1 MNAEN
6 KTPIASI
13 SDAEHSVP
21 TSEKNIPEFAFF
33 NEEAIRIKQ
42 AFSNMDQ
49 NEHPLLYLQHQLRY
63 MKRIMTK
70 LELPWDQYIP
80 LLFRCFSRYMFQ
92 EESKSARNRNYY
104 LSSDLME
111 CITFLSQSGR
121 LINNMAAYFDNQI
134 KEIDRIIAEKD
145 VV

>member
-80 LLFRCFSRYMFQ
+80 LFFAVFPDICFRKNLKVP
-92 EESKSARNRNYY
+92 E
-104 LSSDLME
+104 
-111 CITFLSQSGR
+111 TG
-121 LINNMAAYFDNQI
+121 
-134 KEIDRIIAEKD
+134 IIIL
-145 VV
+145 VPT